1 MSNNFRAVQ
10 PLGDRIVL
18 YNVNPYEKFIA
29 DDIVEN
35 NKLMKDIEE
44 VLAESEKRLEEAVE
58 STNVHKN

>member
-18 YNVNPYEKFIA
+18 YNVNAYEKYI

-35 NKLMKDIEE
+35 EKLAKDIEQ
-44 VLAESEKRLEEAVE
+44 LKFESEKYIDEAVA
-58 STNVHKN
+58 NYNIN